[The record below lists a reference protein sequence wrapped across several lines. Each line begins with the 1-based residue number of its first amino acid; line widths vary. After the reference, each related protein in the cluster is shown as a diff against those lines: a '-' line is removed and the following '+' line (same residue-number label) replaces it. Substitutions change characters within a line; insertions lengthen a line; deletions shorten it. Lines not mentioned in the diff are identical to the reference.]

1 MPITTIKNMVVVQ
14 KYHTKHIHICTPTN
28 NIYIYIVN
36 HPMRSYA
43 YIFTYIYHTV
53 YTCPLIS
60 TYMQPI
66 DRYDYTTQA
75 HAHTHTHIYSDIY
88 IFN

>member
-53 YTCPLIS
+53 IHMS
-60 TYMQPI
+60 TDQYI
-66 DRYDYTTQA
+66 YATDRQ
-75 HAHTHTHIYSDIY
+75 I
-88 IFN
+88 